1 MTNPDNIVRVRARN
15 GGRASVYE
23 ANAWCQMLNAGLLEG
38 NGVLQNTSAD
48 MNVLVGGSASKPD
61 VVIATA
67 PSGYHV
73 ALDIVGQQAVAITAP
88 ATNSRISAIVAYTDD
103 LSLATTED
111 TVTGSPASC
120 GLIVVNGTT
129 SANPT
134 NPTEAT
140 IRSAITADG
149 ATGSQAAY
157 VVIAYITVS
166 SATTAITNTLISIQQ
181 SGIQAQNIQPAS
193 IDNSK
198 LAANAVDT
206 SNIVDSAVTTAK
218 INNGAVTA
226 SKIDFTTLPGNYTT
240 SEIDTGYTWVDG
252 KQIYKRVFA
261 ANFTTPAIGTRLT
274 IDLIASN
281 VDNVIRVC
289 GNYSPNN
296 SSITTGEHYIFG
308 GGVLGNTGPD
318 AEISVR
324 TNSNKLQLLVD
335 NYQNAYAGQ
344 TGSYSLSVEYTKV
357 S

>member
-38 NGVLQNTSAD
+38 NGVLQNTLAD

-103 LSLATTED
+103 LSLSTTED

-206 SNIVDSAVTTAK
+206 SNIVNSAVTASK
-218 INNGAVTA
+218 IGNSAVTA
-226 SKIDFTTLPGNYTT
+226 SKIDFTTINYGATPRIVGKFGALDVYEVTVKFTFSSSANTWENLSSSDTVPTMGWVLSFTGSVYHHSSLSIIPGDPADYTFYYDETAGKIKVKHGSYYNGYSGYLTIQYTT
-240 SEIDTGYTWVDG
+240 
-252 KQIYKRVFA
+252 
-261 ANFTTPAIGTRLT
+261 TR
-274 IDLIASN
+274 
-281 VDNVIRVC
+281 
-289 GNYSPNN
+289 
-296 SSITTGEHYIFG
+296 
-308 GGVLGNTGPD
+308 
-318 AEISVR
+318 
-324 TNSNKLQLLVD
+324 
-335 NYQNAYAGQ
+335 
-344 TGSYSLSVEYTKV
+344 
-357 S
+357 